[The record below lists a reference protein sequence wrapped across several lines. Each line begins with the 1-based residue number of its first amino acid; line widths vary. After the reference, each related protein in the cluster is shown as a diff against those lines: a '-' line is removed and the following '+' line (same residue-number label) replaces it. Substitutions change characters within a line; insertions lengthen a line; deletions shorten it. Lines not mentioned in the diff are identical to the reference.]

1 MFRYG
6 IRFVQKNVID
16 KMGGN
21 LGIGFLT
28 KLQRNSQM
36 KSSSDTF
43 VENAPEEKHDQLKM
57 SQIQIEVLLMRVVD
71 NVSSDCKIIPSE
83 LESIK
88 NWQISETGNL
98 APPMLKL
105 KIRLQ
110 VIKTAT

>member
-6 IRFVQKNVID
+6 IRFVQKNVMD

-28 KLQRNSQM
+28 KLQGNSQM
-36 KSSSDTF
+36 KSSGDTF
-43 VENAPEEKHDQLKM
+43 VKNAPEEKQDQLKM
-57 SQIQIEVLLMRVVD
+57 SQIQIEVLLMRIAD
-71 NVSSDCKIIPSE
+71 NISSDCKIIPSE

-105 KIRLQ
+105 KTGFQ
-110 VIKTAT
+110 IKTAT